1 MTQFILSLITKI
13 NRYGCYVFQMNKG
26 LVNSWPAVSD
36 QHNKWITG
44 KRFEEVD
51 KECFVPVEVGE
62 LKDHNK

>member
-1 MTQFILSLITKI
+1 
-13 NRYGCYVFQMNKG
+13 MNKG
-26 LVNSWPAVSD
+26 LVNTWPAVSD

-62 LKDHNK
+62 LKHHYK